1 MSVRACPVAPAV
13 WSAYLRRHASRAASI
28 GACSELAEMLRQLL
42 ETSEAGRKA
51 ASSLSKAISVGV
63 RFTDVPGDSR
73 FRAVDGKPRFEP
85 GKAAEPDF
93 ELTLFPGAVHDVCG
107 KSSADVGDLTV
118 LFLQHIFANEPDQKI
133 LVKVHSGLVK
143 LTMRGWLRVVVAGC
157 PKLIGWL
164 ATPDAAR
171 PTTSRPAQV
180 ATCSSWCMA
189 TSPRRAGGNPHWTRF
204 PRDGAR
210 TRSICAGAAG
220 RSLRRAAPQE
230 GRISE
235 LLSPRPPPASSRPA
249 WPSAAGGHTTLPAQ
263 GGGSFSRGGAMGD
276 RSKISSRL

>member
-1 MSVRACPVAPAV
+1 MSVRACPGYAGSVVSSSEAACQPSSQHRRLLRAGGDAPPTT
-13 WSAYLRRHASRAASI
+13 RDERSRPQ
-28 GACSELAEMLRQLL
+28 GRELAEQG
-42 ETSEAGRKA
+42 SV
-51 ASSLSKAISVGV
+51 SVGV
-63 RFTDVPGDSR
+63 RFTDVPGDFR
-73 FRAVDGKPRFEP
+73 FHAVDGKPRFEP
-85 GKAAEPDF
+85 GKADEPDF
-93 ELTLFPGAVHDVCG
+93 ELTLFPGAVHDICG

-157 PKLIGWL
+157 PKLIRWL

-171 PTTSRPAQV
+171 PLRAGRLRSQRARPGLRGNFAS
-180 ATCSSWCMA
+180 T
-189 TSPRRAGGNPHWTRF
+189 AGGNPYWTRF

-249 WPSAAGGHTTLPAQ
+249 
-263 GGGSFSRGGAMGD
+263 
-276 RSKISSRL
+276 

>member
-1 MSVRACPVAPAV
+1 
-13 WSAYLRRHASRAASI
+13 
-28 GACSELAEMLRQLL
+28 MLRQLL

-51 ASSLSKAISVGV
+51 ASSLSKAVSVGV
-63 RFTDVPGDSR
+63 RFTDVPGDFR
-73 FRAVDGKPRFEP
+73 FHAVDGKPRFEP
-85 GKAAEPDF
+85 GKADEPDF

-118 LFLQHIFANEPDQKI
+118 LFLQHIFANEPDQKNPREGSQRPRQADHAR
-133 LVKVHSGLVK
+133 LAPRRRRGLPE
-143 LTMRGWLRVVVAGC
+143 TD
-157 PKLIGWL
+157 PL
-164 ATPDAAR
+164 ARDSRRCAS
-171 PTTSRPAQV
+171 TTSRPAQV

-189 TSPRRAGGNPHWTRF
+189 TSPRRAGGNPYWTRF

-235 LLSPRPPPASSRPA
+235 LLSPRPPPAPSRPA
-249 WPSAAGGHTTLPAQ
+249 
-263 GGGSFSRGGAMGD
+263 
-276 RSKISSRL
+276 

>member
-51 ASSLSKAISVGV
+51 ASSLSKAVSVGV
-63 RFTDVPGDSR
+63 RFTDVPGDFR
-73 FRAVDGKPRFEP
+73 FHAVDGKPRFEP
-85 GKAAEPDF
+85 GKADEPDF

-157 PKLIGWL
+157 PKLIRWL

-171 PTTSRPAQV
+171 PLRAGRLRSQRARPGLRGNFAS
-180 ATCSSWCMA
+180 T
-189 TSPRRAGGNPHWTRF
+189 AGGNPYWTRF

-235 LLSPRPPPASSRPA
+235 LLSPRPPPAPSRPA
-249 WPSAAGGHTTLPAQ
+249 
-263 GGGSFSRGGAMGD
+263 
-276 RSKISSRL
+276 

>member
-1 MSVRACPVAPAV
+1 
-13 WSAYLRRHASRAASI
+13 
-28 GACSELAEMLRQLL
+28 MLRQLL

-51 ASSLSKAISVGV
+51 ASSLSKAVSVGV
-63 RFTDVPGDSR
+63 RFTDVPGDFR

-85 GKAAEPDF
+85 GKADEPDF

-171 PTTSRPAQV
+171 PL
-180 ATCSSWCMA
+180 
-189 TSPRRAGGNPHWTRF
+189 RAGRLRSQRARPGAWQLRLDALVETRTGLASHGMARV
-204 PRDGAR
+204 RDRSAR
-210 TRSICAGAAG
+210 VRPDGVFVV
-220 RSLRRAAPQE
+220 LRRRKD
-230 GRISE
+230 G
-235 LLSPRPPPASSRPA
+235 
-249 WPSAAGGHTTLPAQ
+249 
-263 GGGSFSRGGAMGD
+263 
-276 RSKISSRL
+276 

>member
-51 ASSLSKAISVGV
+51 ASSLSKAVSVGV
-63 RFTDVPGDSR
+63 RFTDVPGDFR
-73 FRAVDGKPRFEP
+73 FHAVDGKPRFEP
-85 GKAAEPDF
+85 GKADEPDF

-143 LTMRGWLRVVVAGC
+143 LTMRGWLRAVVAG
-157 PKLIGWL
+157 
-164 ATPDAAR
+164 
-171 PTTSRPAQV
+171 
-180 ATCSSWCMA
+180 
-189 TSPRRAGGNPHWTRF
+189 
-204 PRDGAR
+204 
-210 TRSICAGAAG
+210 
-220 RSLRRAAPQE
+220 
-230 GRISE
+230 
-235 LLSPRPPPASSRPA
+235 
-249 WPSAAGGHTTLPAQ
+249 
-263 GGGSFSRGGAMGD
+263 
-276 RSKISSRL
+276 

>member
-51 ASSLSKAISVGV
+51 ASSLSKAVSVGV
-63 RFTDVPGDSR
+63 RFTDVPGDFR

-85 GKAAEPDF
+85 GKADEPDF

-118 LFLQHIFANEPDQKI
+118 LFLQHIFANEPDQKNPREGSQRPRQADHAR
-133 LVKVHSGLVK
+133 LAPRRRRGLPE
-143 LTMRGWLRVVVAGC
+143 TDR
-157 PKLIGWL
+157 L
-164 ATPDAAR
+164 ARDSRRCAS
-171 PTTSRPAQV
+171 TTSRPAQV

-189 TSPRRAGGNPHWTRF
+189 TSPRRAGGNPYWTRSHGMARV
-204 PRDGAR
+204 RDRSAR
-210 TRSICAGAAG
+210 VRPDGVFVV
-220 RSLRRAAPQE
+220 LRRRKD
-230 GRISE
+230 G
-235 LLSPRPPPASSRPA
+235 
-249 WPSAAGGHTTLPAQ
+249 
-263 GGGSFSRGGAMGD
+263 
-276 RSKISSRL
+276 